1 MSSLRY
7 FNIYM
12 YFIYNICNCLC
23 LLFSRMFEAFKYMS
37 YLLFLISKQKPLYCL
52 IKNNI
57 FVIGQ
62 RPEILN
68 IFVYIQAEAKNYIN
82 PMKLIIAERFYQ
94 LSSSGNPPGYS
105 PVRQAVQ

>member
-57 FVIGQ
+57 FCD
-62 RPEILN
+62 RSKTRN
-68 IFVYIQAEAKNYIN
+68 FKYIY
-82 PMKLIIAERFYQ
+82 LYT
-94 LSSSGNPPGYS
+94 S
-105 PVRQAVQ
+105 